1 MITHLSHLTIFVKNQ
16 EEALRFYLEKLG
28 FEKRMDATFGGFRWL
43 SVAPAA
49 QKEVQLVLLETR
61 TMFDGQAAEKF
72 ESLMADGK
80 IGGGVFCTDDCQRD
94 YETLSARGVKFR
106 GPPEKKPWGM
116 QATFSDDSNNWFSL
130 TQPR

>member
-1 MITHLSHLTIFVKNQ
+1 MITHLSHITIFVKDQ
-16 EEALRFYLEKLG
+16 DEPLRFYTEKLG

-43 SVAPAA
+43 AIAPAN

-61 TMFDGQAAEKF
+61 KMFEGAAAEKF
-72 ESLMADGK
+72 ESLMAEGK

-94 YETLSARGVKFR
+94 YETLSARGVIFR
-106 GPPEKKPWGM
+106 GPPEKKPWGL
-116 QATFSDDSNNWFSL
+116 QATFSDNSNNWFSL